1 MEFFDAARN
10 FQTTNRPKHRRSER
24 GINDSL
30 KATIGNSVLQAAVS
44 SVWRAS
50 VTLRDKL
57 PR

>member
-10 FQTTNRPKHRRSER
+10 FQMTNRPKHRRSER

-44 SVWRAS
+44 SV
-50 VTLRDKL
+50 
-57 PR
+57 